1 MREFLTLKQNLI
13 TIEISIER
21 VQKPEKPLI
30 EFNIP
35 LPPGREFNF
44 RFDIWVKIWKFSF
57 PFFFYL
63 RLY

>member
-1 MREFLTLKQNLI
+1 MKEFLTIQQKWA

-21 VQKPEKPLI
+21 VHKPEKPLI

-35 LPPGREFNF
+35 LPPGREINL
-44 RFDIWVKIWKFSF
+44 RFDIWVKIWVFSRS
-57 PFFFYL
+57 FFFYL